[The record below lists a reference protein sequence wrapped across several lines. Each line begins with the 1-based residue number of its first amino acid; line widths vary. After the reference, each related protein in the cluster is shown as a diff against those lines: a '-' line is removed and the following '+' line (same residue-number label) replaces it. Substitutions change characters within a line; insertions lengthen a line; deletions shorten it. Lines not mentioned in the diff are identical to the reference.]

1 MTGLLLVAVGAAA
14 GAPTRWW
21 VDQQVQRRFAPV
33 LPWGTFV
40 VNVVGSFALGLLFSS
55 GGLSSHAYLAVGV
68 GFLGALTTF
77 SSFAWETHRLAED
90 RGGADGDGQRGRL
103 GERLPGGGSA
113 RMVDRDGAV
122 TWFAGTETPR
132 QANEGPGRWVRGRGG
147 GGR

>member
-1 MTGLLLVAVGAAA
+1 VTGLLLVAVGAAA

-90 RGGADGDGQRGRL
+90 GAELMATVNVVGSVSGCLAAAAL
-103 GERLPGGGSA
+103 G
-113 RMVDRDGAV
+113 
-122 TWFAGTETPR
+122 WWIGT
-132 QANEGPGRWVRGRGG
+132 AL
-147 GGR
+147 